1 MLQSLRLQDFRC
13 FATLDCTL
21 GSGTTAFVG
30 ENAQGKTSLLEAACM
45 LLRLSSPRTRSKA
58 ELVRFGESRFG
69 LAGKFGETELKILGS
84 PRTRKLFHDGSPIE
98 KATDYLAESGLVV
111 WMGNGDLDLVQGTS
125 SARRHYLDFTAAQ
138 LTPGYLAHLRRYES
152 ALRSRNRLLRDAAR
166 AGSSPDART
175 LEAYTQIL
183 VQHGTELI
191 ATRAR
196 LAETLAPAAATAHH
210 DIGGTDAPETLLPTY
225 EPATTAPLEET
236 FATTLTADLRRG
248 LTTTGPHRDDLALTL
263 DARPAARFGSEGQ
276 QRTTALALKL
286 AQARLLHESRGT
298 PPLLLLD
305 DIFGELDPAR
315 RRRLL
320 ESLPQGSQKLLTTT
334 HLDWAE
340 NTPAAPDKIYTVKNG
355 TIAPS
360 PLSE

>member
-1 MLQSLRLQDFRC
+1 MLSSLRLQDFRC
-13 FATLDCTL
+13 FASLNCTI
-21 GSGTTAFVG
+21 GPGTTAFVG

-69 LAGKFGETELKILGS
+69 LAGKFGDTELKILGS
-84 PRTRKLFHDGSPIE
+84 PRTRKLYHDATPIE

-111 WMGNGDLDLVQGTS
+111 WMGNSDLDLVQGTS

-138 LTPGYLAHLRRYES
+138 LTPGYLANLRRYES

-166 AGSSPDART
+166 SSTTPDTRT
-175 LEAYTQIL
+175 LDAYTQIL
-183 VQHGTELI
+183 ILHGTKLI
-191 ATRAR
+191 ATRTT
-196 LAETLAPAAATAHH
+196 LVETLAPAAATAHH
-210 DIGGTDAPETLLPTY
+210 DIGGTDALETLHPTY
-225 EPATTAPLEET
+225 QPATTTSLEET
-236 FATTLTADLRRG
+236 FATALPADLRRG

-286 AQARLLHESRGT
+286 AQARLLHQSRGT

-320 ESLPQGSQKLLTTT
+320 QSLPQGSQKLLTTT
-334 HLDWAE
+334 HLDWAKDSPA
-340 NTPAAPDKIYTVKNG
+340 TPDTIYQVQNG
-355 TIAPS
+355 TIS
-360 PLSE
+360 